1 MELKE
6 IDPKLVY
13 HDNVVWCYKIDCKYC
28 YSNGAQDSE
37 GYFGKCAREE
47 VVIDNEGRCKEWK
60 KK

>member
-13 HDNVVWCYKIDCKYC
+13 HDNVVWCYKTNCKYC
-28 YSNGAQDSE
+28 YSSGAQDSE

-47 VVIDNEGRCKEWK
+47 VVIDNEGRCKE
-60 KK
+60 